1 MKITRIV
8 ARADGQSAFEDQEV
22 TLADKGK
29 FGFMSDLQ
37 AAPGII
43 FREVAADY
51 DSGWHQVPGRL
62 YLVILEGQLGIQTGD
77 GAERRFGPGAVILA
91 EDTAGSGHRTKAL
104 AGQGVRSILVTL
116 Q

>member
-1 MKITRIV
+1 MKITRIY
-8 ARADGQSAFEDQEV
+8 ARGDGNSAFEDQEV
-22 TLADKGK
+22 VLTDKGK
-29 FGFMSDLQ
+29 FGLMSDLQ

-51 DSGWHQVPGRL
+51 DSGWHLVPGRL

-91 EDTAGSGHRTKAL
+91 EDIAGTGHRTRAL